1 MKFAKTLVILTKI
14 VKKGVKLE
22 KKIVQRDQIIV
33 EVTNKKRACIKQAL

>member
-1 MKFAKTLVILTKI
+1 LTKI

-22 KKIVQRDQIIV
+22 KKISQRGAIIV